1 MRLPYRIVRPLAR
14 IALKIYFRKIY
25 LTGLENIPEDKPVIL
40 AANHP
45 TAFLEPCLLACTL
58 PRPLHFMVRGD
69 FFQKELHRQLLESL
83 HMMPIYRLKDI
94 GLKGVKNNFS
104 ALDRVYDL
112 LAQKK
117 MVLILAEGKTEH
129 EKRLRPI
136 QKGTARMAMGAI
148 KKYPDLDVQIVPI
161 GVNYSDVLRF
171 RSFVMLDIGKAMN
184 VREYLGATQQ
194 HPAKTIK
201 QITKDLKGQL
211 EQQVVI
217 IDEIA
222 DEDLTE
228 QVFSL
233 AQLKT
238 KPFPIQLPNRQPLIL
253 QKRIA
258 NHINAME
265 NTEKQSFKEKVDQF
279 FNKLN
284 ALNIEPVALQSI
296 KKPSIFYYFK
306 LVLGYI
312 PYLLGYFVNLPPLY
326 FGYWWAENKVREVV
340 FYASI
345 KASFALAAYLV
356 YAIFFL
362 IVALLINQAY
372 FYLIILAIPLL
383 GLFSLYY
390 WEFKIRGTQQVK
402 IAKLDQSTINNLL
415 QERKEILE
423 RFTEGSG
430 KKK

>member
-1 MRLPYRIVRPLAR
+1 MRLSYRIVRPLAR

-25 LTGLENIPEDKPVIL
+25 LTGLENIPKDKPVIL

-69 FFQKELHRQLLESL
+69 FFQKELHKQLLESL

-112 LAQKK
+112 LEKKK

-136 QKGTARMAMGAI
+136 QKGTARMAIGAME
-148 KKYPDLDVQIVPI
+148 KYPHLDVQIVPI
-161 GVNYSDVLRF
+161 GVNYRDVLRF
-171 RSFVMLDIGKAMN
+171 RSYVMLDIGQGIDVKS
-184 VREYLGATQQ
+184 YLQATQQ

-201 QITKDLKGQL
+201 QITKNLKAQL

-217 IDEIA
+217 IDEVA
-222 DEDLTE
+222 DEQLVE
-228 QVFSL
+228 QLFRLSAV
-233 AQLKT
+233 KT
-238 KPFPIQLPNRQPLIL
+238 RPFPIQLADRKPLEL
-253 QKRIA
+253 QKRIT
-258 NHINAME
+258 NRINLMSVD
-265 NTEKQSFKEKVDQF
+265 EKEQIKEQTNQF
-279 FNKLN
+279 FTQLAAHKLPP
-284 ALNIEPVALQSI
+284 EALQVI
-296 KKPSIFYYFK
+296 KKPTIFYYFK

-312 PYLLGYFVNLPPLY
+312 PYLLGYFINLPPLY
-326 FGYWWAENKVREVV
+326 FGYWWAENKVREIV

-345 KASFALAAYLV
+345 KASFALSAYLV
-356 YAIFFL
+356 YALIFIL
-362 IVALLINQAY
+362 VALLIGQPY
-372 FYLIILAIPLL
+372 FYLGILCIPLL
-383 GLFSLYY
+383 GLFSLYF
-390 WEFKIRGTQQVK
+390 WEFKTQGKQQEK
-402 IAKLDQSTINNLL
+402 IAKLDPSTIAQLL
-415 QERKEILE
+415 QKRNNILA

-430 KKK
+430 NV